1 MESRAQLPMPGPDH
15 PHAEEPRRSSFG
27 ALGDAVVELDLPAQ
41 IARLRREAAFAA
53 EGNTAATV
61 VKYPDLRIVL
71 VALRPGAV
79 IREHRT
85 GARISIQA
93 LTGHV
98 RLRLP
103 DRVLDLPA
111 GRAAALDRWIPHD
124 VEAIQDSA
132 FLLTLSWGAGR
143 D

>member
-1 MESRAQLPMPGPDH
+1 MQTGTEVPIPSPGH

-27 ALGDAVVELDLPAQ
+27 ALADAVVELDLPAMMGK
-41 IARLRREAAFAA
+41 LRQEAAWAA
-53 EGNTAATV
+53 EGNTAATI
-61 VKYPDLRIVL
+61 VKYQDLRIVL

-85 GARISIQA
+85 GARISIQSLA
-93 LTGHV
+93 GHV

-103 DRVLDLPA
+103 DRVLELPA

-124 VEAIQDSA
+124 VEAVEDSA
-132 FLLTLSWGAGR
+132 FLLTLSWGTGR